1 MAKRLRLP
9 ALVDALEKQ
18 YGRPRT
24 AERPEDPLLDH
35 LLVGILSQWT
45 DRERAARAARALA
58 DSFLDLN
65 EARVSP
71 LVELAAVFEP
81 HMGKEKAMEAAPAA
95 RNALQDVFDG
105 THGLDLEPL
114 RGRDPDDLKKFL
126 KDLPHTMGGPAAV
139 VSQLAVGEEHLSLSL
154 AEQRVL
160 SRLGALPRASTPQR
174 VRQALEKQ
182 VKPADRV
189 KFAWVVGSHAGAV
202 CFGKRPDCEVCFLL
216 PNCPFGAIE
225 VRQRALERKR
235 LEAKRAA
242 EEKRRKEAEEKAA
255 RIAARLA
262 AIEAKKKAAEE
273 AKAKRIADQKARA
286 EAAKQKVEAAKKA
299 KAEAIAKK
307 KADAVA
313 AKAAQKAAAKAAAKA
328 KKPAKK

>member
-1 MAKRLRLP
+1 MVRRLKLSD
-9 ALVDALEKQ
+9 AVEALEKL

-35 LLVGILSQWT
+35 LLVGILSRWT
-45 DRERAARAARALA
+45 DRERAARAARALS

-71 LVELAAVFEP
+71 LSELVTVLEPHVGKEDSLAA
-81 HMGKEKAMEAAPAA
+81 ATAA

-139 VSQLAVGEEHLSLSL
+139 VPQLALGDAHLSLSL

-160 SRLGALPRASTPQR
+160 SRLAVLPRASTPQR
-174 VRQALEKQ
+174 VRVALEKQ
-182 VKPADRV
+182 VKPADRLR
-189 KFAWVVGSHAGAV
+189 FAWAVGSHAGAV
-202 CFGKRPDCEVCFLL
+202 CFAKEPACEICPML
-216 PNCPFGAIE
+216 PHCPHGDQEMKLRVA
-225 VRQRALERKR
+225 ERKR

-242 EEKRRKEAEEKAA
+242 DEKKRKELEEKAA
-255 RIAARLA
+255 RIAARHA
-262 AIEAKKKAAEE
+262 AAEAKKKAAVD
-273 AKAKRIADQKARA
+273 AKAKREADALAKKEALKRQAA
-286 EAAKQKVEAAKKA
+286 EAKKA
-299 KAEAIAKK
+299 KADAIAKK
-307 KADAVA
+307 RAEAESARKA
-313 AKAAQKAAAKAAAKA
+313 KPKPKA
-328 KKPAKK
+328 KKPAKR